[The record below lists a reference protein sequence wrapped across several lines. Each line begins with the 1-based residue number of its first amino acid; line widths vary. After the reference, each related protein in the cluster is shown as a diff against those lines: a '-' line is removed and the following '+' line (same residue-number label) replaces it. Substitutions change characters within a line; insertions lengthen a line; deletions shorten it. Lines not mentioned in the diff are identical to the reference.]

1 MDRSGTR
8 DMDTTITEFG
18 IAGSSTGTEESP
30 ARANNGATEDF
41 VDSYRTF
48 TNVINRLRRQYLD
61 LKDESQR
68 QAKALAEANESLQA
82 LTRRN
87 RAAMEFLNSVLGSV
101 STGIIVADRDRKI
114 THLNSAAEAMFSV
127 NAAES
132 LGVSLDAVTKF
143 EGAEGQRAISCYSSS
158 SKASTECSVRG
169 VERSIVMNSGEE
181 KTYLWGS
188 SPLLDKHGESFGSV
202 EAFQDITG
210 AKRMERK
217 MARMESLAAIGEMAA
232 TVAHQVRNP
241 LVGVKGF
248 ASLITATPAKGTKN
262 KAHAEKILRGVDN
275 LERVIDALL
284 RFSRNESLTLRP
296 TNLNRYLKKIVRQ
309 YNETQGA
316 NATESAPESVPGG
329 EGVER
334 VTHMGNYEIEVVT
347 PEQKI
352 SVDIDQ
358 IVLREAIVNI
368 IRNAQE
374 AAEGGGSRDGS
385 RDVSKSASKNIIKNV
400 TCKVIVENCSEN
412 SNLASFEIRD
422 DGPGMAPE
430 TARDIFRPFFTTKAR
445 GSGLG
450 LPLAKKLITAHGG
463 DITVNSELG
472 KGTTF
477 RIRLPLS
484 YNAKMNQSNT
494 SPGDLDENLEHNS

>member
-1 MDRSGTR
+1 ME
-8 DMDTTITEFG
+8 TTITESE
-18 IAGSSTGTEESP
+18 IAELSDGMKASP
-30 ARANNGATEDF
+30 ASAHNGATEDF
-41 VDSYRTF
+41 VDSYQTF
-48 TNVINRLRRQYLD
+48 TKVINRLRRQYLE

-68 QAKALAEANESLQA
+68 QAKALAEANDSLQA

-87 RAAMEFLNSVLGSV
+87 HAAMEFLNSVLGSV
-101 STGIIVADRDRKI
+101 STGIIVADRERKI
-114 THLNSAAEAMFSV
+114 THLNLAAEAMFAV
-127 NAAES
+127 DAAES
-132 LGVSLDAVTKF
+132 LGVSLHAVTKF
-143 EGAEGQRAISCYSSS
+143 ECAQSQSEVTDNSGSLSSS
-158 SKASTECSVRG
+158 AASECASRG
-169 VERSIVMNSGEE
+169 VERSIVMNNGEE

-188 SPLLDKHGESFGSV
+188 SPLLDKQGESFGSV
-202 EAFQDITG
+202 EAFQDITDT
-210 AKRMERK
+210 KRMERK

-248 ASLITATPAKGTKN
+248 ASLISATPAKGTKN

-284 RFSRNESLTLRP
+284 RFSRSESLTLRS

-309 YNETQGA
+309 YNENQSNSSFGLDEQEDSSDSGYPSQA
-316 NATESAPESVPGG
+316 PHFVFNDVDVINTEK
-329 EGVER
+329 
-334 VTHMGNYEIEVVT
+334 
-347 PEQKI
+347 KI

-358 IVLREAIVNI
+358 IVLREAIINI

-374 AAEGGGSRDGS
+374 AAEGA
-385 RDVSKSASKNIIKNV
+385 ASKEVSCN
-400 TCKVIVENCSEN
+400 VIVENCSEN
-412 SNLASFEIRD
+412 SSLATFEITD
-422 DGPGMAPE
+422 DGPGMSPE

-450 LPLAKKLITAHGG
+450 LPLAKKLINAHGG
-463 DITVNSELG
+463 DISVESKLG

-484 YNAKMNQSNT
+484 YTVETNQSNT
-494 SPGDLDENLEHNS
+494 SPDDLDDNLERN